1 MAQFD
6 YLDQVKNRLIEQFQ
20 PTSSSANPTLPPG
33 YGQTAAP
40 PDLGISAG
48 QGAAPEMGGAAP
60 SPSGMESYMPPPEAG
75 IPAPTG
81 PQQMLPAAQAPAG
94 LGQVSL
100 EQLIGMG
107 LNAFLIGLL
116 TQQAPQAGGIPPTG
130 GVSQGGM

>member
-33 YGQTAAP
+33 YGQTAPA
-40 PDLGISAG
+40 PDLGIPAG
-48 QGAAPEMGGAAP
+48 GAAPEMGGAAP
-60 SPSGMESYMPPPEAG
+60 SGMESYLPTPEAS
-75 IPAPTG
+75 IPAPTE
-81 PQQMLPAAQAPAG
+81 QQMLPAAQAPAG

-100 EQLIGMG
+100 EQLLGMG

-116 TQQAPQAGGIPPTG
+116 TQQAPQAGGMPQTG
-130 GVSQGGM
+130 GIPQGGM